1 MGREKREEEKKAKG
15 SLRWRQAEE
24 KPRGGEAEAPAPPTL
39 PGSPGA
45 PCRPGGGPGARLPAY
60 LCSVPGWS
68 GQGRRLPGGCSHGAR
83 SDWADGTGK
92 FLFMMEG
99 VEPGGGRRARRWS
112 RRRGAGTRRAG
123 KHLRQ

>member
-1 MGREKREEEKKAKG
+1 MGREKKGGGKKGKG
-15 SLRWRQAEE
+15 LAQVATGRGEA
-24 KPRGGEAEAPAPPTL
+24 PRGGSRGARTAHPA
-39 PGSPGA
+39 GA
-45 PCRPGGGPGARLPAY
+45 PCRAGGGPGARLPAY